1 MPALTKLEVARRQ
14 LGTALWLFLEDLDP
28 VSVHTLTG
36 AGVELAEQEARDV
49 GVSPFIEHILQTN
62 PGMSPQQYYALSRQF
77 YNAFKHALQKNGSA
91 RDDSMLLQDF
101 GDVQNDA
108 LLFVGWTD
116 LIRASTSSPI
126 EAQVFQAWFYAC
138 YPKKLAAKS
147 VANRFLS
154 AFPPFARPEPGRT
167 QASSTS
173 SDQNNSIQSN
183 CDGRSAHGRRPSNL
197 SSHLNR
203 QSGNW
208 MSELKRPKPYLRDV
222 PRFRAQRRI
231 PAACL
236 VDVVVPPTG
245 LVRAAATSSL

>member
-36 AGVELAEQEARDV
+36 AGVELAEHAARHA
-49 GVSPFIEHILQTN
+49 GASPFIEHILQTN

-77 YNAFKHALQKNGSA
+77 YNAFKHALQKNGAA
-91 RDDSMLLQDF
+91 RDDSMLLHDF
-101 GDVQNDA
+101 DDVQNDA

-138 YPKKLAAKS
+138 YPKKLAATE

-154 AFPPFARPEPGRT
+154 AFPPLLDLSRADRKLVLKAQIVAIRT
-167 QASSTS
+167 NQVVMG
-173 SDQNNSIQSN
+173 D
-183 CDGRSAHGRRPSNL
+183 
-197 SSHLNR
+197 
-203 QSGNW
+203 
-208 MSELKRPKPYLRDV
+208 
-222 PRFRAQRRI
+222 PRTEGGPLI
-231 PAACL
+231 Y
-236 VDVVVPPTG
+236 PTN
-245 LVRAAATSSL
+245 